1 MIKNDLLSPIDRDL
15 IYGEDG
21 EENVIA
27 PRILQFVNDYENYNT
42 DEDYTAQVRYSIPYM
57 WGTFGIMYRKDMAT
71 TLYWQNLSWAS
82 LFKSG
87 DYSGRRYMKNSV
99 RDAFA
104 SASIVAKTEELG
116 LLSNG
121 FTDYNDEYYALLSS
135 CINDTSSS
143 NMNAVKTTLKEQ
155 KKYLFAYES
164 DDGKDDMITE
174 NPSAYMGLFWS
185 CDAGYAM
192 DDSTDLYYGVPKEG
206 SNVWVDGFVIPK
218 YAGNKEAAQYFLKYL
233 CSYDVAYINR
243 DYAGCSS
250 PVQAVSD
257 DTESVMRTA
266 WEYVK
271 NGTEYDTESEEAED
285 IEYYVEFFTDTDDDF
300 GDMYID
306 MLFPSDEGLSRCAV
320 MKDSSA
326 KACVEMA
333 KMWISVKAGA

>member
-1 MIKNDLLSPIDRDL
+1 
-15 IYGEDG
+15 
-21 EENVIA
+21 
-27 PRILQFVNDYENYNT
+27 
-42 DEDYTAQVRYSIPYM
+42 
-57 WGTFGIMYRKDMAT
+57 
-71 TLYWQNLSWAS
+71 
-82 LFKSG
+82 
-87 DYSGRRYMKNSV
+87 
-99 RDAFA
+99 
-104 SASIVAKTEELG
+104 
-116 LLSNG
+116 
-121 FTDYNDEYYALLSS
+121 
-135 CINDTSSS
+135 
-143 NMNAVKTTLKEQ
+143 
-155 KKYLFAYES
+155 
-164 DDGKDDMITE
+164 
-174 NPSAYMGLFWS
+174 
-185 CDAGYAM
+185 M

-250 PVQAVSD
+250 PIQSVSD

-306 MLFPSDEGLSRCAV
+306 MLFPSDEVLSRCAV